1 MEKVRVY
8 VCKEADGTYSCY
20 VDEKSNINYGL
31 IGEGSSV
38 KEAID
43 EWNAVYESMKKS
55 YEKDG
60 MPFVEANFEFT
71 YDVPSF
77 LSYYGGLITFKGLAK
92 ITGISAAQ
100 LSHYATGYRHPSPKT
115 VLKIQHG
122 LRSLASELSHVSLV

>member
-20 VDEKSNINYGL
+20 ADEKSNINYGL